1 MHDPDLEAGRVGAAP
16 GRVHPR
22 DGRSARRG
30 RVVRERIDPRLTA
43 ALFANYRTP
52 IDAVLEL
59 VDNAVDS
66 RVAGRPLEVDI
77 AVRPGTLV
85 LTVVGGEG
93 MGPRDLEREYLRW
106 GGSRKRGGDRI
117 GRFGQGGKAAIGHL
131 GERFVIL
138 ASPAGDGQ
146 AYAFSDDAYRDRSR
160 LRTYELLDRPKPV
173 SAELGY
179 VRIEI
184 GAVDRKLDARK
195 LRARLAETYRPLL
208 GAGQLVLRVDRAP
221 VAPPDWEV
229 VERREF
235 SVRAG
240 GHVVRGWY
248 GLLPD
253 PPPPGSE
260 PGIRLYHLGRLVGAP
275 DWFGHPGPAMH
286 PALNRLVGEVE
297 LPHAPVT
304 MNKSDVDRGTAEWAA
319 VEARLHRLL
328 APIVRRL
335 ARETGAAATPHAM
348 RTADQVR
355 RILAR
360 ALRLLESGK
369 LFESEDGTAG
379 SRGDGQLSLDEAARA
394 SDSHGA
400 AEPSEPSEP
409 AAGNQAEP
417 VPPPA
422 PRAPRRAPG
431 PGAGRAVGEV
441 VIRALD
447 PRMRSA
453 MVVEDGV
460 RRVVI
465 NSRYPLYE
473 VRKGDLWY
481 QLETALREVCVTIPD
496 ATVPEFERRV
506 NELMLVSLVLA
517 ERRRGTRRRSGAK
530 GATLPL

>member
-1 MHDPDLEAGRVGAAP
+1 MIARPTP
-16 GRVHPR
+16 
-22 DGRSARRG
+22 RRG
-30 RVVRERIDPRLTA
+30 GPGPAARVVRERIDPQLTA

-106 GGSRKRGGDRI
+106 GASRKRPGDRI
-117 GRFGQGGKAAIGHL
+117 GRYGQGGKAAIGHL
-131 GERFVIL
+131 GERFAIL
-138 ASPAGDGQ
+138 ASPAGDAH

-160 LRTYELLDRPKPV
+160 LRSYELVERPKPV
-173 SAELGY
+173 DRALGY

-208 GAGQLVLRVDRAP
+208 EGGLLVLRVERAP
-221 VAPPDWEV
+221 VSPSPWEV
-229 VERREF
+229 VERHEF
-235 SVRAG
+235 GVRAAG
-240 GHVVRGWY
+240 RLVRGWY

-253 PPPPGSE
+253 PPPLGSE

-275 DWFGHPGPAMH
+275 EWFGHPGPALH

-297 LPHAPVT
+297 LPHVPVT
-304 MNKSDVDRGTAEWAA
+304 MNKSDLDRGTAEWVA

-328 APIVRRL
+328 APVVRRL
-335 ARETGAAATPHAM
+335 ARQTGAAATPQAM
-348 RTADQVR
+348 RTAEQVR

-369 LFESEDGTAG
+369 LFESEAGTAG
-379 SRGDGQLSLDEAARA
+379 PRGDGQLSLDDAVR
-394 SDSHGA
+394 A
-400 AEPSEPSEP
+400 AEGRGATEPDRTPVERGEHE
-409 AAGNQAEP
+409 AG
-417 VPPPA
+417 A
-422 PRAPRRAPG
+422 PRAPRRAGG
-431 PGAGRAVGEV
+431 PDRGKAVGEV

-453 MVVEDGV
+453 MVVEDGI

-481 QLETALREVCVTIPD
+481 QLETALREVCVTIPE

-506 NELMLVSLVLA
+506 NELMLVSLSLA
-517 ERRRGTRRRSGAK
+517 ERRRRARRAPRRAESPL
-530 GATLPL
+530 LPL